1 MLQQNIKN
9 RKVSLILDSGAFSAW
24 MKQTEIDI
32 DAYIEFCLDNLQHID
47 FIVNLDVIPGK
58 FGQKNVPKN
67 IVEKAANQGWKNYK
81 YLLDK
86 GLPKDKIIHVFHQGE
101 DFKWLKLMTKEL
113 NYIGLSPANDRTTL
127 EKINWLDNC
136 MPYVT
141 NSLGIPI
148 VKFHGFAVTSL
159 RIMLRYPWYS
169 SDSTSW
175 VLTSRFGSVYVPRI
189 KRGKYIYN
197 ENSWKICV
205 SNKSPS
211 NKEAG
216 KHITTFSK
224 EEQKII
230 ESYFKDKGY
239 TLGRSR
245 FFKKSKNYKLK
256 ENEKWFSKVD
266 NDGMREVERIIEF
279 GLSNDYRKRDEL
291 NIIYFLDLEKSMPK
305 WPWPFKLKR
314 AKGFGL

>member
-1 MLQQNIKN
+1 MKK
-9 RKVSLILDSGAFSAW
+9 KVDLFLDSGAFSAW
-24 MKQTEIDI
+24 SKDVEIDI
-32 DAYIEFCLDNLQHID
+32 DAYIQFVKDNEEYID
-47 FIVNLDVIPGK
+47 TYVNLDIIGDPIGTYK
-58 FGQKNVPKN
+58 NQKYM
-67 IVEKAANQGWKNYK
+67 ESR
-81 YLLDK
+81 
-86 GLPKDKIIHVFHQGE
+86 GLNPLPVFHTNFE
-101 DFKWLKLMTKEL
+101 EHKWLKKYLEEDYD
-113 NYIGLSPANDRTTL
+113 YIGLGGMAGGTVTK
-127 EKINWLDNC
+127 EKLVVKLDFLWSRYLTDKNGY
-136 MPYVT
+136 PK
-141 NSLGIPI
+141 
-148 VKFHGFAVTSL
+148 VKVHGFGLTSL
-159 RIMLRYPWYS
+159 SLMLRYPWYS
-169 SDSTSW
+169 VDSTSW
-175 VLTSRFGSVYVPRI
+175 VMTSRFGSVYVPKI
-189 KRGKYIYN
+189 KRGEYIYN

-211 NKEAG
+211 NKETG
-216 KHITTFSK
+216 KHIITFSK

-230 ESYFKDKGY
+230 KSYFKDKGY
-239 TLGRSR
+239 TLGQSR